1 MPSFLRSLF
10 APSLDAKPPRFSWG
24 VVLGVVLVHGLLL
37 WGLFALR
44 VIPVPE
50 AARTVMV
57 HFVAPSAV
65 VLPPAPKPTA
75 PTPPPPNPPV
85 KPPAPVE
92 AKPIAQPVSPQV
104 VAEAPVVLPEDALAS
119 APAPSKPIISEP
131 VAVPALPVGP
141 VALSGDLS
149 VVCPSRR
156 APAYP
161 ALSRRLGETGKVVLR
176 VSLDKAGNVAKASV
190 DRSSGFPRLDEAA
203 LTAVRDWRC
212 TPALRNGQ
220 AVEATALQPFN
231 FVLEG

>member
-1 MPSFLRSLF
+1 LL
-10 APSLDAKPPRFSWG
+10 
-24 VVLGVVLVHGLLL
+24 VVIVHALAIWTLMAHRLL
-37 WGLFALR
+37 
-44 VIPVPE
+44 PTPNE
-50 AARTVMV
+50 AVTLMV
-57 HFVAPSAV
+57 NFIA
-65 VLPPAPKPTA
+65 PPAPQPVAPKPV
-75 PTPPPPNPPV
+75 P
-85 KPPAPVE
+85 KPPEPRQLPKQQPRQLVAQAPVLSP
-92 AKPIAQPVSPQV
+92 ADPVALLEPELP
-104 VAEAPVVLPEDALAS
+104 VA
-119 APAPSKPIISEP
+119 APA
-131 VAVPALPVGP
+131 AAPAMMPLPVGP
-141 VALSGDLS
+141 VALGGDLS